1 MIRVTTPTHFSRL
14 ASCRAFLC
22 WIFAH
27 LLWPAMLI
35 PFVFSRVEAEFAS
48 FVRRAFY
55 HKLPLAK
62 IFRRPE
68 YLQKQAV

>member
-1 MIRVTTPTHFSRL
+1 
-14 ASCRAFLC
+14 
-22 WIFAH
+22 
-27 LLWPAMLI
+27 MLI

-68 YLQKQAV
+68 HLQKRPSENKETFFK

>member
-1 MIRVTTPTHFSRL
+1 
-14 ASCRAFLC
+14 
-22 WIFAH
+22 
-27 LLWPAMLI
+27 LI

-68 YLQKQAV
+68 YLQKKGRLKTKKPFLNKEAHLRQTFVSFSF

>member
-1 MIRVTTPTHFSRL
+1 
-14 ASCRAFLC
+14 
-22 WIFAH
+22 
-27 LLWPAMLI
+27 MLI

-62 IFRRPE
+62 IFRRPKH
-68 YLQKQAV
+68 LQKRSSENKKPFLNKEAHSRQTFVSFSF